1 MFADS
6 PGGSAGAGC
15 GMISFASDVGGT
27 FSRREG
33 LASAAA
39 PTPRS
44 SMLATELVGCGLS
57 SGFGI
62 CFYFRP
68 LIRPPAGRTTLR
80 LFRYLQ
86 AFFRSPCLALL
97 LCVQR

>member
-15 GMISFASDVGGT
+15 GMISFATDVGGT

-57 SGFGI
+57 SGFGM
-62 CFYFRP
+62 CFYFRH
-68 LIRPPAGRTTLR
+68 LIRPPSRRLTRR
-80 LFRYLQ
+80 LFQYLQ
-86 AFFRSPCLALL
+86 AFFHFPRLAAPS
-97 LCVQR
+97 CVRR